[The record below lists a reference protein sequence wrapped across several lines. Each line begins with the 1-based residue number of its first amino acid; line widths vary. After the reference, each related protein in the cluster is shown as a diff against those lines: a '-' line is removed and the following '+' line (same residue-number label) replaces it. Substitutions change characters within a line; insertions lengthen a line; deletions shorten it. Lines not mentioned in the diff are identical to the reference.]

1 MKIRAMA
8 VAAFVAAAGAASF
21 AAPAHAWECPKDLTR
36 PYYVNGST
44 KVCLPDLNCETCF
57 GVAE

>member
-1 MKIRAMA
+1 MA